1 MIELEY
7 LSVSEFA
14 LSAGVSKQAI
24 YKQISNENSQ
34 IYPYLLKDGKRT
46 FIKISALRE
55 LYGVDIEKT
64 NFATTQM
71 GKNAAIST
79 PNKGEVVESKPQVE
93 TCANHE
99 EQPLQPTSTQE
110 NQPISTD
117 YIEFLK
123 AQITELKAEKND
135 MEKRLN
141 TTIQEKDSIIQGQ
154 AAQLAELAQRVA
166 QIADKALV
174 ATSQQQYLTALE
186 KAGER
191 EEPEFA
197 PVDAE
202 KPKSSVFRRIF
213 GK

>member
-14 LSAGVSKQAI
+14 LNAGVSKQAI

-64 NFATTQM
+64 NFSPTQK

-79 PNKGEVVESKPQVE
+79 QHDSGEVESKPQYDN
-93 TCANHE
+93 CANPT
-99 EQPLQPTSTQE
+99 EQPNQPNTTQD

-123 AQITELKAEKND
+123 AQITELKAEKTD
-135 MEKRLN
+135 IEKRLN

-197 PVDAE
+197 PVDVE
-202 KPKSSVFRRIF
+202 KPKNSVFRRIF